1 MLRYSSLAAAIVL
14 VLIAVTT
21 GIRTQVMGATS
32 DADYIAKVSTG
43 APAAVV
49 KGATIVQMNQDGT
62 MQVLVKGTNGFT
74 CMMVDTGTPG
84 CADQNA
90 MAWITALMTH
100 AQPPTSVG
108 FMYMLGGDAGA
119 SNTDPYAAV
128 QTSSKPA
135 FEIPTYLNGMIL
147 KPSYTERPPRQF
159 RRGRASIG
167 MFRRYRR
174 RHKWRR
180 MWYGRFFTHAERY
193 SL

>member
-1 MLRYSSLAAAIVL
+1 MLRYSSLGAAIVL

-90 MAWITALMTH
+90 MAWIAAFTSH
-100 AQPPTSVG
+100 AQPPTGVG

-119 SNTDPYAAV
+119 SNTDPWATV
-128 QTSSKPA
+128 QTASNHWVKTGPHVMIFGPTVKAMGYPMTTDPDPTKPYVMWPNTPYA
-135 FEIPTYLNGMIL
+135 HLMIPVVV
-147 KPSYTERPPRQF
+147 Q
-159 RRGRASIG
+159 
-167 MFRRYRR
+167 
-174 RHKWRR
+174 H
-180 MWYGRFFTHAERY
+180 
-193 SL
+193 